1 MQEPVQ
7 KEKKERPKLFE
18 VLSILISVLIAGTTL
33 LNFRGQLPE
42 WWFQTSLVVLL
53 LIVAVIVIN
62 IMIPTISSG
71 FRQWR
76 VKRKRNRIAQKYFS
90 EFKSLVDE
98 CRNHDYA
105 IRNIGLALYQN
116 YRNYVKSP
124 VAEYVLQRYNE
135 GESEQLLY
143 NINEEMKEWD
153 KSFNNLF
160 LITKHFELLLLG
172 FRRNLNVIEQFA
184 HEIMIGEKTISKGIE
199 NDYEK
204 FREKYNYFLNR
215 FKEYCQ
221 RVNREIEEDKFPE
234 RSFDM
239 IAKW

>member
-1 MQEPVQ
+1 MV
-7 KEKKERPKLFE
+7 KERKCLR
-18 VLSILISVLIAGTTL
+18 VVSVKIS
-33 LNFRGQLPE
+33 E
-42 WWFQTSLVVLL
+42 E
-53 LIVAVIVIN
+53 
-62 IMIPTISSG
+62 
-71 FRQWR
+71 WR

-98 CRNHDYA
+98 CRNHDYS
-105 IRNIGLALYQN
+105 IRNIGISLYQN
-116 YRNYVKSP
+116 YRNNVKNP
-124 VAEYVLQRYNE
+124 VVDYVLQRYNE

-143 NINEEMKEWD
+143 NINEEIKEWD

-160 LITKHFELLLLG
+160 LITKHFELLLVG

-184 HEIMIGEKTISKGIE
+184 HEIMIAEKTIAKGIE